1 MSKHSVFNSKPCNV
15 KNEDSGDMLTRCCV
29 DIIADT
35 AADVPSPAEH
45 PEWCVGSTCI
55 IADTK
60 EVKILNNQ
68 REWV

>member
-1 MSKHSVFNSKPCNV
+1 MAEYHEKIIRNARYL
-15 KNEDSGDMLTRCCV
+15 DGITTYYV
-29 DIIADT
+29 DILCDT
-35 AADVPSPAEH
+35 AADIPNPAEH
-45 PEWCVGSTCI
+45 PEWEVESTCI